1 MFSNVGTLDQCKEW
15 IEYWI
20 SLPTCRKYEHTY
32 TLYPKDPNILQDQK
46 PIAAFERYTP
56 AARVGPD
63 RKMER
68 SDFLREAFRFG
79 ILARRCAKAG
89 SI

>member
-1 MFSNVGTLDQCKEW
+1 MLLIMVLVYFKVLVILLAGDSV
-15 IEYWI
+15 
-20 SLPTCRKYEHTY
+20 
-32 TLYPKDPNILQDQK
+32 LQDYK

-56 AARVGPD
+56 AARVGPG
-63 RKMER
+63 RNMER

-79 ILARRCAKAG
+79 ILARRCAKAD